1 MSQWKDICKIDDILP
16 ETGVCALLGDEQV
29 AIFRPYH
36 SDQVFA
42 ISNIDPFF
50 ESSVLSRGLIA
61 EHQGELWVAS
71 PLKKQRFRLSDG
83 LCMEDEQFSVKHDE
97 AAWCSCAVNVLTGGA
112 MPPLFAWSCNDLRYI
127 AGHFLNFL
135 FYFFV
140 FIF

>member
-1 MSQWKDICKIDDILP
+1 M
-16 ETGVCALLGDEQV
+16 

-50 ESSVLSRGLIA
+50 EASVLSRGLIA

-83 LCMEDEQFSVKHDE
+83 LCMEDEQFSVKQYD
-97 AAWCSCAVNVLTGGA
+97 ARGKRRRGAVARLIIFGRRNA
-112 MPPLFAWSCNDLRYI
+112 SP
-127 AGHFLNFL
+127 FL
-135 FYFFV
+135 YFFS
-140 FIF
+140 F